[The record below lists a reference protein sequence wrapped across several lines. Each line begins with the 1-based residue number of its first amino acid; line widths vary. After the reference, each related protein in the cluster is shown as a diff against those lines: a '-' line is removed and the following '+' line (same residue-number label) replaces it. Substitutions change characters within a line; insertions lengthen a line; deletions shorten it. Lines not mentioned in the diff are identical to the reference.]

1 MDIREFQELLGDMLD
16 ELPEPFFDEL
26 NGGVIVSPR
35 AKENPHSQ
43 GGDLYILGEYHRSY
57 AMGNQIVIYY
67 GSFMR
72 LYGNAPAQKLEDE
85 LRAVLRH
92 EFRHHMENRAG
103 ERDLEIE
110 DERWLREY
118 LDMRACRV
126 WIRYRKGKFAGIRK
140 A

>member
-26 NGGVIVSPR
+26 NGGVIVSPH

-72 LYGNAPAQKLEDE
+72 LYGNAPAQKLE
-85 LRAVLRH
+85 
-92 EFRHHMENRAG
+92 NRAG

-126 WIRYRKGKFAGIRK
+126 WIRYRKGKFVGIRK

>member
-1 MDIREFQELLGDMLD
+1 
-16 ELPEPFFDEL
+16 
-26 NGGVIVSPR
+26 
-35 AKENPHSQ
+35 
-43 GGDLYILGEYHRSY
+43 
-57 AMGNQIVIYY
+57 MGNQIVIYY

-72 LYGNAPAQKLEDE
+72 LYSNAPAQKLESE